1 MDGGDR
7 NGTLSQ
13 THGVEDLRQLRMLL
27 ALVEQRLAR
36 LSDESP
42 CVATPGE
49 PVIRGVDGS
58 GFCVRFIRDRRSE
71 TLSVL
76 PYRDRRV
83 KWSRASVTLEEEIRT
98 LSARVTKET

>member
-7 NGTLSQ
+7 SGTLSQ